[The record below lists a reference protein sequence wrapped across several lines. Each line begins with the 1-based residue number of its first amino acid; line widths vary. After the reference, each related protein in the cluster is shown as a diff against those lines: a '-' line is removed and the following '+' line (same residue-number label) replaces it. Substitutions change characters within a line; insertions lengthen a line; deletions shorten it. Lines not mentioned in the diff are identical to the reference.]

1 MISKLSGINPDAC
14 SKRFVTASMNLAD
27 TANARLSQMLQNKST
42 TAVDNSTMSERIASY
57 VASKSPFQMPA
68 PAAKIEEIIPEN
80 SINYL
85 G

>member
-1 MISKLSGINPDAC
+1 MITKLSGINPDAC

-27 TANARLSQMLQNKST
+27 TANARLSRILQNK
-42 TAVDNSTMSERIASY
+42 AVTPTDNSMSERIASY
-57 VASKSPFQMPA
+57 VASKSPFQMSPA
-68 PAAKIEEIIPEN
+68 KAEEIIPEN